1 MSEVHIYH
9 NPSCSKS
16 RETLA
21 LLQEQ
26 GVELKVTEYL
36 KDAPGVEEITSILSK
51 LDVGAR
57 TLMRKGEEIYKELNL
72 DNPELSE
79 EQLIQAMADHPRL
92 MERPVVVVGNEARIG
107 RPPHTVLEIVK

>member
-26 GVELKVTEYL
+26 GIVPTITEYL
-36 KDAPGVEEITSILSK
+36 KDAPDAAEIKSILTK
-51 LDVGAR
+51 LGLGAR
-57 TLMRKGEEIYKELNL
+57 DLMRKGEEVYKTLNL

-79 EQLIQAMADHPRL
+79 DELIQAMADHPRL
-92 MERPVVVVGNEARIG
+92 MERPVVVVGNQARIG